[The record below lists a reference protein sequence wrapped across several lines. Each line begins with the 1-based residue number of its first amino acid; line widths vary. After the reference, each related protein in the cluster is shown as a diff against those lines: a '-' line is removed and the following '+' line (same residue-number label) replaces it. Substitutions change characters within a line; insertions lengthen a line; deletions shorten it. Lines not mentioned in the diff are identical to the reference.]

1 MRLKNINK
9 FYSLS
14 NSTFNQY
21 SHKAIFNYN
30 LLMSVIEKLLSEKGK
45 TLVVHAGYIYTQ
57 ERATSTKLIFR
68 CQDRNCK
75 GN

>member
-1 MRLKNINK
+1 
-9 FYSLS
+9 
-14 NSTFNQY
+14 
-21 SHKAIFNYN
+21 
-30 LLMSVIEKLLSEKGK
+30 MSVIEKLLSEKGK
-45 TLVVHAGYIYTQ
+45 PLVVHAGYIYTQ

>member
-9 FYSLS
+9 LYSWS
-14 NSTFNQY
+14 KSTFNQY

-30 LLMSVIEKLLSEKGK
+30 LLMSLIEKLLSEKGK
-45 TLVVHAGYIYTQ
+45 PIVVHAGYIYTQ
-57 ERATSTKLIFR
+57 ERTTITKLIFR
-68 CQDRNCK
+68 CQNRNCK

>member
-9 FYSLS
+9 SYSLS
-14 NSTFNQY
+14 ISIFIQY

-30 LLMSVIEKLLSEKGK
+30 LLMSLIEKLLSEKGK
-45 TLVVHAGYIYTQ
+45 PMVGHAGYIYTQ
-57 ERATSTKLIFR
+57 ERATTTKLIFR
-68 CQDRNCK
+68 CQNRNCK